1 MADTAQ
7 AKEYYT
13 ALKQWA
19 VLILEGLAGK
29 DTAAEVE
36 KIEQWLLKLVPPQ
49 SYSGPRGAEVEMIKA
64 HERSCAIMRQ
74 HQSKDPK
81 TMTVLEFYETLESF
95 KDVGKKTQQ
104 LNGEPYQSQRPL
116 PG

>member
-1 MADTAQ
+1 
-7 AKEYYT
+7 
-13 ALKQWA
+13 
-19 VLILEGLAGK
+19 
-29 DTAAEVE
+29 
-36 KIEQWLLKLVPPQ
+36 
-49 SYSGPRGAEVEMIKA
+49 MIKA

-104 LNGEPYQSQRPL
+104 LNGEPYQ
-116 PG
+116 G